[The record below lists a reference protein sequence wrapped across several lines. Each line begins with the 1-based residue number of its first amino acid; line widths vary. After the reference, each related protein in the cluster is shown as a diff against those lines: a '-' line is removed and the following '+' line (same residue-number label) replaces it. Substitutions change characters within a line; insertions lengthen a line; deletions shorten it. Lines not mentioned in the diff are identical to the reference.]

1 VSAPGSVLAVAL
13 QPEDAVTTL
22 FFQHLSARQ
31 PRLHVERHSAA
42 AAAKLAAARAVIVS
56 RGLFECGPLVSA
68 ARALNVPV
76 YYFLDDNFM
85 VLREELGTAAPYLA
99 PYSVAAVRQGL
110 RRFAGVLLATPP
122 LVDYFAAQ
130 GLHERLLLF
139 PPVIGAAMV
148 RSADAGDAVTRLAFF
163 GGQHLRQ
170 LFLDVVLPA
179 VRQLAQRRPVT
190 LQLVGLAHHIEE
202 SPGLTIKQWRY
213 FTSYED
219 GVKALGQDGVDVLL
233 HPVVHAGINNVYKNP
248 HALITAH
255 ALGAVPIVSDRQPYA
270 ELRGDGAM
278 WLCDDSV
285 DSWEAALVEAADP
298 AARRAVRDQLSASC
312 QRRFDGQTNIAALD
326 AIMAS
331 APPGPASTVAMRSA
345 LAQAVFVAHMGWRA
359 ARRVLPAP

>member
-1 VSAPGSVLAVAL
+1 MSVSGPIVAVAL

-22 FFQHLSARQ
+22 FFHHLA
-31 PRLHVERHSAA
+31 PRHSKLQVERLGAA
-42 AAAKLAAARAVIVS
+42 AAASLGAASALIVS
-56 RGLFECGPLVSA
+56 RGLFECAPLVHA
-68 ARALNVPV
+68 ARALRVPV

-85 VLREELGTAAPYLA
+85 VLREELGAAAPYLA
-99 PYSVAAVRQGL
+99 PYTVDAVRRALQQ
-110 RRFAGVLLATPP
+110 FAGVLLSSPP
-122 LVDYFAAQ
+122 LVDFFSEQ
-130 GLHERLLLF
+130 RLHDRLMLF
-139 PPVIGAAMV
+139 PPSTGAPLRGPAET
-148 RSADAGDAVTRLAFF
+148 AGVTRVAFF

-170 LFLDVVLPA
+170 TFVDVLLPA
-179 VRQLAQRRPVT
+179 VRRLALRGPVT
-190 LQLVGLAHHIEE
+190 LQIVGLAQDVPQ
-202 SPGLTIKQWRY
+202 SPGLTVRHWPY
-213 FTSYED
+213 FTSYDE
-219 GVKALGQDGVDVLL
+219 GVQALARDGVDLLL
-233 HPVVHAGINNVYKNP
+233 HPVVNAGINNVYKNP

-298 AARRAVRDQLSASC
+298 AARRAVRDRLSASC